1 MIRLYKLHI
10 LIALLITAQF
20 SLTKEE
26 IGVASAVNKNT
37 IDLTLEEERRLV
49 QAGYKIIQNHTL
61 ETDSIGRAALLLV
74 DGTSFSIGPNS
85 SVTLDKFIYNPETA
99 EGSLE
104 VSSRG
109 LLRLVGGKVTKKRP
123 ALIRTNSAT
132 VGIRGGITIVQTQGL
147 STSAAFVYGDEFLR
161 KSRLRKSRLR
171 KSHLRKSHLR
181 NPKKKNQQ
189 KNKVK
194 NLRKSPSKRHQ
205 NPPKKV
211 TMKSSQKILMKV
223 LQKALILLTQMRTVL
238 KKVLVR
244 QKILI
249 MSKSKTMLLK
259 QMMLLKQRLIL
270 SQMMLFQI
278 IKKLELQLI
287 LILLQMRLTRPLMKQ
302 RKLLKVLL
310 KIPPQ

>member
-1 MIRLYKLHI
+1 MIKLYKLHI

-147 STSAAFVYGDEFLR
+147 STSAAFVYGDELTMTPNQNSSGATSLTENGFVVTVENPSAEVGDPEQLTETFLAE
-161 KSRLRKSRLR
+161 
-171 KSHLRKSHLR
+171 
-181 NPKKKNQQ
+181 
-189 KNKVK
+189 
-194 NLRKSPSKRHQ
+194 
-205 NPPKKV
+205 
-211 TMKSSQKILMKV
+211 
-223 LQKALILLTQMRTVL
+223 LQKG
-238 KKVLVR
+238 
-244 QKILI
+244 
-249 MSKSKTMLLK
+249 
-259 QMMLLKQRLIL
+259 
-270 SQMMLFQI
+270 
-278 IKKLELQLI
+278 LEAEEEDASGEES
-287 LILLQMRLTRPLMKQ
+287 TEESSEEESS
-302 RKLLKVLL
+302 
-310 KIPPQ
+310 